1 MFSNN
6 RIEST
11 VQPSSF
17 VDLHN
22 GVWYYN
28 YDITSETK
36 QVPEDVENP
45 DKLKDVTY
53 YSYAQVRMYG
63 KPTYS
68 ECVQLIIRTYIS
80 DTEELDLINSYN
92 KYQMGESIL
101 QSKLDSYSEYLT
113 LVNTIKNNVA
123 KDFGITLE
131 TTPTVQAASN
141 TSITTFAAIM
151 VNTVEL
157 TDSQS
162 LQLKVLFPKWEDYIG
177 KEVKANFKLQYNNK
191 LFKVVKDH
199 TVQKQY
205 PPSIDTASL
214 YTEITETQSGTKDDP
229 IDYPSDGNMVIYKGK
244 YYKEDGVLYECIRDS
259 GQPLYTKLAN
269 MIGNYV
275 QKIS

>member
-1 MFSNN
+1 MKKVNINHYSVKLKTFQDLNSGYYLYNYLDST
-6 RIEST
+6 ET
-11 VQPSSF
+11 VQMPDSQNKLQDIT
-17 VDLHN
+17 V
-22 GVWYYN
+22 YN
-28 YDITSETK
+28 YLPIRIS
-36 QVPEDVENP
+36 
-45 DKLKDVTY
+45 
-53 YSYAQVRMYG
+53 G
-63 KPTYS
+63 KPTYTS
-68 ECVQLIIRTYIS
+68 CLYQAVRKYYTI
-80 DTEELDLINSYN
+80 EEESNLINSYN
-92 KYQMGESIL
+92 NYQLGNSIPEETL
-101 QSKLDSYSEYLT
+101 TAYQEYVAKVEELRT
-113 LVNTIKNNVA
+113 QVKKDFNISDTKIISMPSTAQLNTLATMLVNTVDLTNAQALSVKSI
-123 KDFGITLE
+123 F
-131 TTPTVQAASN
+131 PT
-141 TSITTFAAIM
+141 
-151 VNTVEL
+151 
-157 TDSQS
+157 
-162 LQLKVLFPKWEDYIG
+162 WEDYIG